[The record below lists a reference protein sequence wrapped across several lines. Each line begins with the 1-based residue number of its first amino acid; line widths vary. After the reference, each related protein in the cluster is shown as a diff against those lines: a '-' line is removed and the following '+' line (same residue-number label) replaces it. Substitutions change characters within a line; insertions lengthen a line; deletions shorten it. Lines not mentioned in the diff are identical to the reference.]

1 MLPSDVAAY
10 TVPLLLSCIALFVG
24 GLGEDIGRDVSP
36 KTRLI
41 LSFISALWAIAIFG
55 VWIGPLG
62 SPYLNWITSIL
73 LGAIVFT
80 VLILG
85 GVAHATN
92 LIDGLNG
99 LAMGVCMLIAGRL
112 AFWAN
117 AVADTIILNI
127 SILLMCSIMGLFVFN
142 FSFGKIFLGDA
153 GAYTLGH
160 VLIWLSILLVVRN
173 SEISPYA
180 ILLIFF

>member
-1 MLPSDVAAY
+1 M
-10 TVPLLLSCIALFVG
+10 
-24 GLGEDIGRDVSP
+24 
-36 KTRLI
+36 
-41 LSFISALWAIAIFG
+41 AIFR

-112 AFWAN
+112 AFLAN
-117 AVADTIILNI
+117 AVGRGIH
-127 SILLMCSIMGLFVFN
+127 
-142 FSFGKIFLGDA
+142 LGARID
-153 GAYTLGH
+153 
-160 VLIWLSILLVVRN
+160 LVVDPACC
-173 SEISPYA
+173 SE
-180 ILLIFF
+180 L